1 MVERLHTIIIGGGQA
16 GMATSYFLKQAGI
29 EHIILEQSDCPA
41 HVWRDDRWDSFTLA
55 TPNWATRLSG
65 MEYNGSQPDAF
76 MTRAEL
82 VNYFQQYATTFD
94 LPIRYNVSVT
104 AVEPIERGY
113 RVQTT
118 ESALEADHVVMATG
132 LFQKPRIPP
141 VNIPASILQL
151 PSNQYRNPEALPPG
165 VVLVAGSAQ
174 SGCQIAEELYQ
185 SGRQVYLCTGT
196 AGRAPR
202 RYRGKDC
209 YGWLETVGFFNRT
222 VDKLPSPKAKFAG
235 NPQISGKDGGHTL
248 NLHQFARDGV
258 TLLGRFQGAE
268 DGKVFAAPDLHENL
282 TKIDQFEANLVKMI
296 DGYILQNGLD
306 IPPEELPQLRD
317 GYNSPVIQ
325 TLDLQAAGISTIIWA
340 CGYTFDYSLVKLP
353 VVDADGFP
361 IQNRGV
367 TQYPG
372 LYFVGMTWLHTQKS
386 GLLLGVGED
395 AAFIASH
402 IATS

>member
-1 MVERLHTIIIGGGQA
+1 MAERLHTIIIGGGQA

-104 AVEPIERGY
+104 AVESIERGY
-113 RVQTT
+113 RVQTA

-132 LFQKPRIPP
+132 LFQKPRIPKVTLP
-141 VNIPASILQL
+141 NTVFQL

-165 VVLVAGSAQ
+165 AVLVAGSAQ

-258 TLLGRFQGAE
+258 KLLGRFQGAD
-268 DGKVFAAPDLHENL
+268 DGKVFAAPDLHDNL
-282 TKIDQFEANLVKMI
+282 TKIDQFEANLIKMI
-296 DGYILQNGLD
+296 DGYIQQNGLD
-306 IPPEELPQLRD
+306 IPPEELPQLRE

-325 TLDLQAAGISTIIWA
+325 TLDLQADGISTIIWA
-340 CGYTFDYSLVKLP
+340 CGYTFDYRLVKLP

>member
-1 MVERLHTIIIGGGQA
+1 MAERLHTIIVGGGQA

-29 EHIILEQSDCPA
+29 EHIILERSDSPA

-82 VNYFQQYATTFD
+82 VDYFQQYAITFD

-132 LFQKPRIPP
+132 LFQKPRIPKVTLP
-141 VNIPASILQL
+141 NTVFQL

-165 VVLVAGSAQ
+165 AVLVAGSAQ

-185 SGRQVYLCTGT
+185 SGRRVYLCTGT

-258 TLLGRFQGAE
+258 TLLGRFQGAD